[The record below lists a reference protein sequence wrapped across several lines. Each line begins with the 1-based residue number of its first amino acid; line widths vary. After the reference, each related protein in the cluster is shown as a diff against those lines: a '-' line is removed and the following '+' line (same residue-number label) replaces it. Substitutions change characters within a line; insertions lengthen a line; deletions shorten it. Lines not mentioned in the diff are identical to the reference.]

1 MTQKKRCDTGQT
13 EIYVGKCLV
22 SQKVGTSSLW
32 KFLLFTTRKRSLKQG
47 NVFTGVCL
55 STGGGGRLR
64 RMQYRSHDLGGL
76 PMGGSVSSG
85 SASGRG
91 PASRGRV
98 EQTPLDL
105 PTEGLHPAGCRVHEI
120 LRGYGQ
126 QAGGT
131 HPTGMLSF

>member
-1 MTQKKRCDTGQT
+1 MFSQVFVCPLGEGVGFVGCNTGHMT
-13 EIYVGKCLV
+13 
-22 SQKVGTSSLW
+22 W
-32 KFLLFTTRKRSLKQG
+32 
-47 NVFTGVCL
+47 
-55 STGGGGRLR
+55 
-64 RMQYRSHDLGGL
+64 GGL

-91 PASRGRV
+91 AASRGRV

-105 PTEGLHPAGCRVHEI
+105 PTGGLHPAGCRVHEI